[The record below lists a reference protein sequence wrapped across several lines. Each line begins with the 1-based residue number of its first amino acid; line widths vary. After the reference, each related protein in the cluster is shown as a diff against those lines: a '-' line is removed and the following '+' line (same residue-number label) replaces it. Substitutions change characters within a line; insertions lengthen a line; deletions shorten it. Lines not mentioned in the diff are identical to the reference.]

1 MASLLLTCG
10 TMYAQQTAFTLG
22 RFTDN
27 WQVGLTGGVEAL
39 TTHTQVLYNLNP
51 KGGVRLSRSLT
62 PVLGVALQGT
72 GSFRNKPFPG
82 SKGFLKATNVDLL
95 ATVNMSNLMGR
106 YHGQPRRLEFIVLG
120 GMGWGHLFGL
130 KARLGEGEEA
140 TVLASQMDRN
150 AFMGRVA
157 LDVAL
162 NLGRE
167 RQWQVYIEPTLAYHL
182 DADGDVMFNINRS
195 CIGLMAGVNYK
206 LPNSDGSRHQ
216 RCGRLRS
223 QQEIDQLNQQVNE
236 LRADLKAKEA
246 QQARDARL
254 IKELKD
260 KLDQL
265 NDRSTPGFGIG
276 D

>member
-1 MASLLLTCG
+1 
-10 TMYAQQTAFTLG
+10 
-22 RFTDN
+22 
-27 WQVGLTGGVEAL
+27 
-39 TTHTQVLYNLNP
+39 
-51 KGGVRLSRSLT
+51 
-62 PVLGVALQGT
+62 
-72 GSFRNKPFPG
+72 
-82 SKGFLKATNVDLL
+82 
-95 ATVNMSNLMGR
+95 
-106 YHGQPRRLEFIVLG
+106 
-120 GMGWGHLFGL
+120 
-130 KARLGEGEEA
+130 
-140 TVLASQMDRN
+140 
-150 AFMGRVA
+150 
-157 LDVAL
+157 
-162 NLGRE
+162 
-167 RQWQVYIEPTLAYHL
+167 LAYHL

-236 LRADLKAKEA
+236 LRAELKAKEA

>member
-10 TMYAQQTAFTLG
+10 TMYAQQAAFTLG

-195 CIGLMAGVNYK
+195 CFGLMAGVNYK

-236 LRADLKAKEA
+236 LRAELKAKEA

>member
-162 NLGRE
+162 NLGCE

-195 CIGLMAGVNYK
+195 CFGLMAGVNYK

-236 LRADLKAKEA
+236 LRAELKAKEA